1 VVILGEFSPIG
12 RVFTL
17 CIFWKLQKKPKV
29 FWATVFD
36 VTNKF
41 WQKELGIILG
51 DFLVTLPGSYRL
63 RKWKFVRCTYVRKFT
78 TFKDLY
84 VNAVTI
90 TDCHVYCHFTILVTS
105 YALRTAA
112 EQTPDL
118 VVVILILVKKKV
130 KSVLDDWT
138 IYSQCF
144 SHQCGEHAY
153 LVHRQCDHIGRNFV
167 AWVIVCLGQF
177 FNIEVAH
184 IFWLL

>member
-118 VVVILILVKKKV
+118 VVVILILVKKK
-130 KSVLDDWT
+130 SEERLGRLDDLFT
-138 IYSQCF
+138 MLF
-144 SHQCGEHAY
+144 SSMWWARLFGPSPVWPHWAKFCRLG
-153 LVHRQCDHIGRNFV
+153 D
-167 AWVIVCLGQF
+167 CLLRAVF
-177 FNIEVAH
+177 
-184 IFWLL
+184 